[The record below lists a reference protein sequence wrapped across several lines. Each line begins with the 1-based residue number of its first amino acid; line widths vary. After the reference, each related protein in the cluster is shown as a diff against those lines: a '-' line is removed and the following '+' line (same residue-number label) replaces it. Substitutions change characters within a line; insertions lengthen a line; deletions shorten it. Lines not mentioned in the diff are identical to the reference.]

1 MSTFRE
7 YILNKSYNDYRDK
20 SRLYKKKYLATFSYT
35 EYKILSIVE
44 LGYNE
49 DEGLAR
55 YNQVLAISDF
65 KPLFIISIGNETIRE
80 NLNKS
85 AGTAE
90 LAHMYRPVNPNLL
103 LVTLHRS
110 ICKISPSPTAYTH
123 TLSINKYYFKS
134 KLYLHG

>member
-20 SRLYKKKYLATFSYT
+20 NRLYKKKCLATFSYI

-49 DEGLAR
+49 DEGTSAFAR

-80 NLNKS
+80 NLK
-85 AGTAE
+85 
-90 LAHMYRPVNPNLL
+90 
-103 LVTLHRS
+103 
-110 ICKISPSPTAYTH
+110 
-123 TLSINKYYFKS
+123 
-134 KLYLHG
+134 

>member
-7 YILNKSYNDYRDK
+7 YILNESYNDYRDQ
-20 SRLYKKKYLATFSYT
+20 SRLYKKKFLATFSYI

-49 DEGLAR
+49 DEGTSAFAR
-55 YNQVLAISDF
+55 YNQVLAIRNF

-85 AGTAE
+85 AETSE
-90 LAHMYRPVNPNLL
+90 LAHMYRPVIPN
-103 LVTLHRS
+103 HRS
-110 ICKISPSPTAYTH
+110 ICKISPSRTAYTH
-123 TLSINKYYFKS
+123 TLSINKHYLKS